1 MGLDR
6 RSTVTL
12 IIPPALLALAF
23 AATFAYAHFVG
34 ARVASNVLLLA
45 YPLSVILSL
54 IFVVTVAKDVIT
66 RPPLR
71 TLGTFLLLALGALPL
86 ISAMALLT
94 LMVIHLP

>member
-12 IIPPALLALAF
+12 IIPPALLARAF
-23 AATFAYAHFVG
+23 LATFVYAHFVG
-34 ARVASNVLLLA
+34 IRVVTNIVLLA

-54 IFVVTVAKDVIT
+54 IFVATVAKDVIA

-71 TLGTFLLLALGALPL
+71 TLGAFLLIALGALPL
-86 ISAMALLT
+86 VSAIALLT
-94 LMVIHLP
+94 FTVIHLP